1 MNLTSVT
8 PRLLHTPLRKARVA
22 ALLSLLAASG
32 AQAAIT
38 VTDTEGGSAA
48 TCTLAQAILAA
59 NLANNPGNATPAG
72 ATTVSP
78 LSHSVATDTGIGSC
92 AGAVMGSNTIQLPAG
107 AAIDFS
113 AGSPDN
119 YWYGPNA
126 LPPVASTIAIE
137 GNGATLRIAFV
148 PATRLRFFF
157 VGANPQSTATP
168 GYNTPGPGNLT
179 LRNLTLD
186 GGVQRGGPS
195 HGGGGGAG
203 FGGAIFNQGSLTLSG
218 VTLINSL
225 AVGGSGAIGTST
237 GGGGMGQAG
246 TSGGGG
252 MGGNVP
258 RGTGDAGLPGTLETG
273 VGGNGGGI
281 ASGLAGAGSYN
292 NGGTGG
298 AAGNGGGGGGGS
310 GPSSTFY
317 NAGGGGGFG
326 GGAGGQGARAGATAP
341 TGGSFSN
348 GGEPGTGG
356 GGGVGGGGASSG
368 SSLAAGGGGF
378 GGGGGNAFIAGKGGF
393 GGGGGAGAESAGGF
407 GGGAGFAHQ
416 GAFGGGGA
424 GMGGAIFNHGGSLT
438 LINCTL
444 TANGAIGGASG
455 FGGMPN
461 LEGAGGSALGG
472 AVFNLNGVVNVRF
485 STFYANSVTAGSGTL
500 GTGAQAGGAIYS
512 LGYNAAA
519 AVGSASAALLLHN
532 SILAGSS
539 GGADLVVDQPATVS
553 GGLANT
559 SVTTLAVPG
568 ANLVMSALALNNAA
582 ALPAFS
588 LSGDPGLTA
597 LADNGGPTKTMAPV
611 SGSSAIDAGQSGCAL
626 PPTDQRGYQ
635 RLAGAAP
642 DLGAYET
649 DAAEVDVPI
658 FADGFEE
665 TQGCRGR
672 QGHQVQA
679 MP

>member
-1 MNLTSVT
+1 MNLES
-8 PRLLHTPLRKARVA
+8 PMHPFLRSRCRTIHVV
-22 ALLSLLAASG
+22 ALLGLLAAPG
-32 AQAAIT
+32 AQATIA
-38 VTDTEGGSAA
+38 VTDTGTGSAT

-78 LSHSVATDTGIGSC
+78 LSESAATGTGIGTC
-92 AGAVMGSNTIQLPAG
+92 AGAVAGSNTIQLPAG

-113 AGSPDN
+113 AGTADN

-126 LPPVASTIAIE
+126 LPPIASTIAIE
-137 GNGATLRIAFV
+137 GNGATLRIPFV

-157 VGANPQSTATP
+157 VGADPQSVATP
-168 GYNTPGPGNLT
+168 GYNTPGPGSLT
-179 LRNLTLD
+179 VRNLTLD
-186 GGVQRGGPS
+186 GGVQRGGNS
-195 HGGGGGAG
+195 RRGGGGAG
-203 FGGAIFNQGSLTLSG
+203 LGGAIFNQGKLTLSG
-218 VTLINSL
+218 VTLINNL
-225 AVGGSGAIGTST
+225 AVGGSGATGTGT
-237 GGGGMGQAG
+237 AGGGMGQDS
-246 TSGGGG
+246 TSGGG
-252 MGGNVP
+252 MGGDVP
-258 RGTGDAGLPGTLETG
+258 LGTGDAGLPGTLATG
-273 VGGNGGGI
+273 VGGNGGGP
-281 ASGLAGAGSYN
+281 ASGLGGAGSYN

-298 AAGNGGGGGGGS
+298 IAGNGGGGGGGS
-310 GPSSTFY
+310 GPNSTFY

-326 GGAGGQGARAGATAP
+326 GGAGGEGARAGATSL

-348 GGEPGTGG
+348 GGEEGTGG
-356 GGGVGGGGASSG
+356 GGGVGAGGASSG

-407 GGGAGFAHQ
+407 GGGAGFANQ

-472 AVFNLNGVVNVRF
+472 AVFNLNGAVNVRF
-485 STFYANSVTAGSGTL
+485 STFYGNGVTAGSGTL

-512 LGYNAAA
+512 LGYNATAA
-519 AVGSASAALLLHN
+519 AGSDSAALLLHN
-532 SILAGSS
+532 SILAGSN
-539 GGADLVVDQPATVS
+539 GGFDLVVNRPTMVS
-553 GGLANT
+553 GGLSNASAT
-559 SVTTLAVPG
+559 TVTALGV
-568 ANLVMSALALNNAA
+568 NLVMSALAENGAG

-588 LSGDPGLTA
+588 LSSDPGLTA
-597 LADNGGPTKTMAPV
+597 LANNGGPTKTMAPV
-611 SGSSAIDAGQSGCAL
+611 PGSVVIDAGQAGCAA

-635 RLAGAAP
+635 RVAGAAP

-649 DAAEVDVPI
+649 DAAEVEVSI
-658 FADGFEE
+658 FTDGFE
-665 TQGCRGR
+665 GAGACRGR
-672 QGHQVQA
+672 
-679 MP
+679 

>member
-1 MNLTSVT
+1 MNLTSPTHPFPSSRRRTIQTV
-8 PRLLHTPLRKARVA
+8 
-22 ALLSLLAASG
+22 ALLGLLAAPA

-38 VTDTEGGSAA
+38 VTDTGAGSAT

-78 LSHSVATDTGIGSC
+78 LSQSAATGTGLGTC
-92 AGAVMGSNTIQLPAG
+92 AGAVAGANTIRLPTG
-107 AAIDFS
+107 VVIDFS
-113 AGSPDN
+113 AGSADN
-119 YWYGPNA
+119 AWYGPNA
-126 LPPVASTIAIE
+126 LPPIASTIAIE

-148 PATRLRFFF
+148 PAARLRFFF
-157 VGANPQSTATP
+157 VGADPQSAATP

-186 GGVQRGGPS
+186 GGVQRGGHS
-195 HGGGGGAG
+195 RRGGGGAG
-203 FGGAIFNQGSLTLSG
+203 LGGAIFNQGTLTLSG
-218 VTLINSL
+218 VTLLNNL
-225 AVGGSGAIGTST
+225 AVGGSGATGTGT
-237 GGGGMGQAG
+237 NGGGMAQDG
-246 TSGGGG
+246 TSSGG
-252 MGGNVP
+252 MGGAVP
-258 RGTGDAGLPGTLETG
+258 GGTGDAGLPGTLATG
-273 VGGNGGGI
+273 VGGNGGGA
-281 ASGLAGAGSYN
+281 ASGLGGAGSYN

-298 AAGNGGGGGGGS
+298 IGGNGGGGGGGS

-326 GGAGGQGARAGATAP
+326 GGAGGEGARVGATSL
-341 TGGSFSN
+341 TGGGFGS
-348 GGEPGTGG
+348 GGQTGSGG

-378 GGGGGNAFIAGKGGF
+378 GGGGGNAFIGGKGGF

-407 GGGAGFAHQ
+407 GGGAGFANQ

-472 AVFNLNGVVNVRF
+472 AVFNLNGAVNVRF
-485 STFYANSVTAGSGTL
+485 STFYGNSVTAGSGTL

-512 LGYNAAA
+512 LGYNATAA
-519 AVGSASAALLLHN
+519 AGSVSAALLLHN
-532 SILAGSS
+532 SILAGSN
-539 GGADLVVDQPATVS
+539 GGIDLVVNQPTTVS
-553 GGLANT
+553 GGLGNA
-559 SVTTLAVPG
+559 SVTSLTALG
-568 ANLVMSALALNNAA
+568 ANLVMSALAQNGAA
-582 ALPAFS
+582 PLPVFP
-588 LSGDPGLTA
+588 LSADPGLFA
-597 LADNGGPTKTMAPV
+597 LAYNGGTTQTMAPMADSV
-611 SGSSAIDAGQSGCAL
+611 VIDAGQAGCAL

-635 RLAGAAP
+635 RVAGAAP
-642 DLGAYET
+642 DLGAYESG
-649 DAAEVDVPI
+649 AVEVEVPI
-658 FADGFEE
+658 FAEGFENTE
-665 TQGCRGR
+665 VCRGR
-672 QGHQVQA
+672 LER
-679 MP
+679 